1 MITWSPVAEPFCR
14 YARRRRAA
22 RRWML
27 ADAYR
32 HADDPTSRHLAD
44 RLAEP
49 WRGVLAVTVR
59 EAQVGDAEALAALCV
74 LAPDLI
80 AQNTTDVGA
89 VHGG

>member
-1 MITWSPVAEPFCR
+1 MITWSPTVELFCR

-49 WRGVLAVTVR
+49 WRGVLAATVR
-59 EAQVGDAEALAALCV
+59 EAQAGDDDAIAALCV
-74 LAPDLI
+74 LAPDMI
-80 AQNTTDVGA
+80 SQSTTDVGA
-89 VHGG
+89 ERGG

>member
-1 MITWSPVAEPFCR
+1 MITWSPTAEPFCR

-44 RLAEP
+44 RLADP
-49 WRGVLAVTVR
+49 WAGVLAVTVQ
-59 EAQVGDAEALAALCV
+59 EAQAGDAEALAALCV